1 MNNKITWSK
10 FCTSLLIVL
19 QRTDLLISNQIRTS
33 GIDSITAKWLSKLLD
48 SRMIRPLMILL
59 SGLRY
64 RENDLGYQ
72 NALEVESK
80 LLFEIVKELGQEKE
94 LKILDI
100 GCGIAG
106 YHRLWLNQLKSKS
119 HTLFLM
125 DNSEFNLKALAYGH
139 GDSDRYYNSLKLAKS
154 YLSKNNLL
162 AHRVETIEVKKDY
175 PSKLP
180 NKIDIVVSFL
190 SWGFHYNLQ
199 EYWEDIINR
208 CEPDKSILVIDVRE
222 KSPSLDFLLSQD
234 NIKIEKLDSRS
245 KYVRVLIRKTSK

>member
-1 MNNKITWSK
+1 
-10 FCTSLLIVL
+10 LLIVL

-33 GIDSITAKWLSKLLD
+33 GKDSITAKKLAKLLD
-48 SRMIRPLMILL
+48 SRMLRPLMTLQ

-72 NALEVESK
+72 KALEVESR
-80 LLFEIVKELGQEKE
+80 LLFEVIKELGQKKE

-106 YHRLWLNQLKSKS
+106 YHRLWLNQLKVKS

-125 DNSEFNLKALAYGH
+125 DNSEFNLKSLAYGH
-139 GDSDRYYNSLKLAKS
+139 GDSDRYYNSLKLAKN
-154 YLSKNNLL
+154 YLSQKNHL
-162 AHRVETIEVKKDY
+162 AHRIETIEVKEEY

-199 EYWEDIINR
+199 EYWEEIINR

-222 KSPSLDFLLSQD
+222 KSPSMDFLLRQV
-234 NIKIEKLDSRS
+234 NIKIQKLDSRE
-245 KYVRVLIRKTSK
+245 KYVRVLIRKSSK